1 MDGRIARGRASTDID
16 LGKSELFHCDINRY
30 TKSDGLESRSSFILW
45 LCWVSMSK
53 FRVGYIDTIF
63 GIE

>member
-30 TKSDGLESRSSFILW
+30 TKSDGLESRSPFIYGY
-45 LCWVSMSK
+45 
-53 FRVGYIDTIF
+53 VGYLCEISGWIY
-63 GIE
+63 